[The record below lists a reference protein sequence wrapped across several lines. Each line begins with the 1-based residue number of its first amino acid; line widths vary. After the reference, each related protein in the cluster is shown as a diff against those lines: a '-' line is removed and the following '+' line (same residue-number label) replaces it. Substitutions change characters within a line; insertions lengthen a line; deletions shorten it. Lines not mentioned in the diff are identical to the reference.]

1 MTESLLLA
9 AAGAA
14 CGLVL
19 GLIGI
24 HALLSVNTA
33 GLPRV
38 GIGGELVRMD
48 WRVVSANPA
57 FQPGI
62 PKPLFKTKARQ
73 ARPDSNALGRQ
84 CRRQE
89 VSAAHP
95 AGFSAILPIG
105 RDLSRR
111 LTFLAQ
117 AWRWA

>member
-73 ARPDSNALGRQ
+73 ARPDRMLWD
-84 CRRQE
+84 
-89 VSAAHP
+89 VSAD
-95 AGFSAILPIG
+95 GKKFLLPI
-105 RDLSRR
+105 R
-111 LTFLAQ
+111 LAFL
-117 AWRWA
+117 RFSP